1 MKKIIIGI
9 MVGLIISCTVGVL
22 AASIVPSSIVTY
34 QDKTVNTA
42 LDELYDSVN
51 LLKTKGNAEANQIL
65 TGKKVIVKGQEI
77 TGTMANRGNLNWNP
91 SSSTS
96 YTVPAGY
103 YSGGTLNSSGSYNA
117 GYSVGV
123 AAADNRANPSS
134 VNYKTGYNAG
144 VVSGKNLV
152 DNGTPIAI
160 GWVANRNCSN
170 TNAVDIWVSY
180 NKNLFT
186 KNGVQ
191 LIASKD
197 IGAVR
202 MVKVSYGETLVYENG
217 RAHGSDIDSFSLSSG
232 SGVYVRPG
240 SDYSGWSTCVALYK
254 I

>member
-1 MKKIIIGI
+1 M
-9 MVGLIISCTVGVL
+9 
-22 AASIVPSSIVTY
+22 
-34 QDKTVNTA
+34 
-42 LDELYDSVN
+42 
-51 LLKTKGNAEANQIL
+51 KTKGDAEASQIL
-65 TGKKVIVKGQEI
+65 TGKKAIVKGTEI
-77 TGTMANRGNLNWNP
+77 AGTMANRGNLNWNP
-91 SSSTS
+91 GSSTT

-103 YSGGTLNSSGSYNA
+103 YSGGTISSSNA
-117 GYSVGV
+117 YSKGV
-123 AAADNRANPSS
+123 TDADNRANTSS

-144 VVSGKNLV
+144 VVIGKNLA

-217 RAHGSDIDSFSLSSG
+217 RLHGSGIDSFSLSSG

-240 SDYSGWSTCVALYK
+240 SDYSGWSACVALYK

>member
-1 MKKIIIGI
+1 MKKIVLGF
-9 MVGLIISCTVGVL
+9 MVGVIISGTVGVI
-22 AASIVPSSIVTY
+22 AATTISSKNVTY
-34 QDKTVNTA
+34 QNKTVNTA

-51 LLKTKGNAEANQIL
+51 LLKTKGDAEATQIL
-65 TGKKVIVKGQEI
+65 TGKKAIVKGTEI
-77 TGTMANRGNLNWNP
+77 TGTMTNRGNLNWNP
-91 SSSTS
+91 SSSTT

-103 YSGGTLNSSGSYNA
+103 YSGGTISSSNA
-117 GYSVGV
+117 YSKGV
-123 AAADNRANPSS
+123 TDADNRANTSS

-202 MVKVSYGETLVYENG
+202 MVKVNYGETLVYENG

-240 SDYSGWSTCVALYK
+240 SDYSGWSACIALYK

>member
-1 MKKIIIGI
+1 MKKIVVEI
-9 MVGLIISCTVGVL
+9 MVGIIILGTIGVL
-22 AASIVPSSIVTY
+22 AATIIPATIVTY
-34 QDKTVNTA
+34 QDKTVSTA

-51 LLKTKGNAEANQIL
+51 LLKTKGDAETTQIL
-65 TGKKVIVKGQEI
+65 TGKKAIVKGQEI
-77 TGTMANRGNLNWNP
+77 IGTMVNR
-91 SSSTS
+91 
-96 YTVPAGY
+96 
-103 YSGGTLNSSGSYNA
+103 GTLNSSGSYNA

-202 MVKVSYGETLVYENG
+202 MVKVSYGETLVY
-217 RAHGSDIDSFSLSSG
+217 
-232 SGVYVRPG
+232 
-240 SDYSGWSTCVALYK
+240 
-254 I
+254 